1 MLGGRFADKT
11 GGKLDVESV
20 YLDDLQSKYFR
31 NFTYMIK
38 YEHTH
43 THTLLHKLEGS
54 NYLLCTAIY
63 RTHPVADLFI
73 HGLDAG
79 IVGRT
84 FVELPS
90 IRVHIS

>member
-20 YLDDLQSKYFR
+20 YLDDLQSKCFR
-31 NFTYMIK
+31 NFTYMIN
-38 YEHTH
+38 YEH

-54 NYLLCTAIY
+54 NYLLCTPIY

-73 HGLDAG
+73 HGLNAG
-79 IVGRT
+79 KVGRS

-90 IRVHIS
+90 MREYIT